1 MPPRKRSIAVVEES
15 FPSDLDSDS
24 DDDDRVCLDIGKQ
37 AARDMLS
44 DRTRES
50 YSASMRRMISWTLK
64 QNSALPKHKQF
75 RTTVPFSYNL
85 VTTYMAEL
93 KERKV
98 KWPYDSTR
106 MKHYSPSSILSVLCC
121 IS

>member
-50 YSASMRRMISWTLK
+50 YSGTMRRLVSWTLK

-106 MKHYSPSSILSVLCC
+106 TKHYSPSSILSVV
-121 IS
+121 

>member
-1 MPPRKRSIAVVEES
+1 MPPRKRSIVVVEES

-93 KERKV
+93 KEK
-98 KWPYDSTR
+98 KLNGR
-106 MKHYSPSSILSVLCC
+106 MIPRA
-121 IS
+121 

>member
-1 MPPRKRSIAVVEES
+1 MPPRKRSTVVVEES

-64 QNSALPKHKQF
+64 QNSALHKHCTAQAIQNHC
-75 RTTVPFSYNL
+75 TVQLQPCDNL
-85 VTTYMAEL
+85 HGRV
-93 KERKV
+93 EREKG
-98 KWPYDSTR
+98 
-106 MKHYSPSSILSVLCC
+106 
-121 IS
+121 